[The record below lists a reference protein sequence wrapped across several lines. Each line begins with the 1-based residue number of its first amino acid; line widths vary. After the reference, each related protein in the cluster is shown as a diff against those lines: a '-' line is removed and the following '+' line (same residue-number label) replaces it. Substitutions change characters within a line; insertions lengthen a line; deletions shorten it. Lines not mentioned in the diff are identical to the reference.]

1 MVTRGYVVCSMMASK
16 KAVPGYLCYFLSFR
30 LVRNLSEMLFT
41 GVCPFK
47 INLSEKSSIP
57 IQNIHQKDSGQAGM
71 TSIQKR

>member
-1 MVTRGYVVCSMMASK
+1 MMAGK

-30 LVRNLSEMLFT
+30 QSLSTLVGDRRNLSEMLFT

-57 IQNIHQKDSGQAGM
+57 IQNMHQKDSGQAGM